1 MKIITRDQPMD
12 ADMSPYHLSDPYPV
26 PVNLSPNLEE
36 SALLSIAYAGVNSE
50 MTALSQYVVHHETC
64 ADTNPAISHDILQIG
79 IIEMFHLDMLGSC
92 IKQLGGSVD
101 MINRYTKP
109 QQYWTSK
116 NIKYGND
123 LISRIKID
131 IQSENDC
138 IESYRRIISRLKN
151 EALQNLLFRI
161 IADEELH
168 ITLFNQMIDKL
179 LHPKSV
185 G

>member
-1 MKIITRDQPMD
+1 MNIITRDQPMD
-12 ADMSPYHLSDPYPV
+12 ADMSPYHLPDPYPV
-26 PVNLSPNLEE
+26 PVNLPQNSYE
-36 SALLSIAYAGVNSE
+36 SSLLSIAYAGVNSE

-64 ADTNPAISHDILQIG
+64 AGTNPDISHDILQIG

-101 MINRYTKP
+101 LINRYGKP
-109 QQYWTSK
+109 QYWTSK
-116 NIKYGND
+116 NVKYGSD
-123 LISRIKID
+123 LISRLKID

-138 IESYRRIISRLKN
+138 INSYRRIISLLKN
-151 EALQNLLFRI
+151 QALIDLLARI

-179 LHPKSV
+179 SIPKAV

>member
-12 ADMSPYHLSDPYPV
+12 ADMSPYHLTDPYPV
-26 PVNLSPNLEE
+26 PVNLSPNAEE
-36 SALLSIAYAGVNSE
+36 SALLSLAYAGVNSE
-50 MTALSQYVVHHETC
+50 MTALSQYVVHHLTC
-64 ADTNPAISHDILQIG
+64 YDKNPDISHDILQIG

-101 MINRYTKP
+101 LVNRFGSAA
-109 QQYWTSK
+109 YWTSK
-116 NIKYGND
+116 NIKYGSD
-123 LISRIKID
+123 LISRLRID

-138 IESYRRIISRLKN
+138 IESYRRIIARLKN
-151 EALQNLLFRI
+151 QALIDLLARI

-168 ITLFNQMIDKL
+168 ITLFNQMIDRL
-179 LHPKSV
+179 SIPRAV

>member
-12 ADMSPYHLSDPYPV
+12 ADMAPYHLSDPYPV
-26 PVNLSPNLEE
+26 PVNLSPNAEE

-64 ADTNPAISHDILQIG
+64 AASNPDISHDILQIG

-101 MINRYTKP
+101 LISRYGKP
-109 QQYWTSK
+109 EYWTSK
-116 NIKYGND
+116 NVKYGND
-123 LISRIKID
+123 LISRLKTD

-138 IESYRRIISRLKN
+138 IEGYRRIISKLKN
-151 EALQNLLFRI
+151 QALIDLLARI

-179 LHPKSV
+179 VVPKAV

>member
-1 MKIITRDQPMD
+1 MD
-12 ADMSPYHLSDPYPV
+12 ADMAPYHLPDPYPV
-26 PVNLSPNLEE
+26 PVNLQPNAEE

-64 ADTNPAISHDILQIG
+64 AVTNPDISHDILQIG

-101 MINRYTKP
+101 LISRYGK

-116 NIKYGND
+116 NVKYGSD
-123 LISRIKID
+123 LISRLKTD

-138 IESYRRIISRLKN
+138 IEGYRRIISKLKN
-151 EALQNLLFRI
+151 QALIDLLARI

-179 LHPKSV
+179 SIPKTV

>member
-12 ADMSPYHLSDPYPV
+12 ADMSPYHLPDPYPV
-26 PVNLSPNLEE
+26 PVNLSPNTTEA
-36 SALLSIAYAGVNSE
+36 ALLSVAYAGENSE

-64 ADTNPAISHDILQIG
+64 AGTNPDISRDILQIG

-101 MINRYTKP
+101 LISRYGKP
-109 QQYWTSK
+109 QFWTSK
-116 NIKYGND
+116 NVKYGND
-123 LISRIKID
+123 LISRLKID

-138 IESYRRIISRLKN
+138 IDSYRRIISHLKN
-151 EALQNLLFRI
+151 QALIDLLARI

-168 ITLFNQMIDKL
+168 ITHFNKMIDKL
-179 LHPKSV
+179 SIPNSV

>member
-12 ADMSPYHLSDPYPV
+12 ADMSPYHLPDPYPV
-26 PVNLSPNLEE
+26 PVNLLPNAEE
-36 SALLSIAYAGVNSE
+36 SALLSVAYAGVNSE

-64 ADTNPAISHDILQIG
+64 ADTNPDISHDILQIG

-92 IKQLGGSVD
+92 IKQLGGSVY
-101 MINRYTKP
+101 MINRYGKP
-109 QQYWTSK
+109 QYWTSK

-123 LISRIKID
+123 LISRLKID

-138 IESYRRIISRLKN
+138 INSYRRIISRLKN
-151 EALQNLLFRI
+151 PALIDLLARI
-161 IADEELH
+161 IKDEELH

-179 LHPKSV
+179 SIPKSV